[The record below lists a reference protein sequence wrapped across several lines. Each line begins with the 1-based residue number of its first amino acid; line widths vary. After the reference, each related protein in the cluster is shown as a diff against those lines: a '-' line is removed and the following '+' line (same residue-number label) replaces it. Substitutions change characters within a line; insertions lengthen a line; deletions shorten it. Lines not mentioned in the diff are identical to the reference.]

1 MLPKHILILSK
12 RIYPAIIMD
21 GLTEHD
27 YENASSNSQ
36 YVLKRRLRSTL
47 PQLHGILQQGA
58 KESIKIG
65 FETQNMT
72 NGKLISRALEALLK
86 VDSSRLER
94 GTPVLISDPNIF
106 KPEQLHSSRQGPRY
120 VLRFALSLQFF

>member
-1 MLPKHILILSK
+1 MLQNHIIILSK

-36 YVLKRRLRSTL
+36 YVLKRRLRSSL
-47 PQLHGILQQGA
+47 PQLHGTLKEGA

-65 FETQNMT
+65 FETENMT
-72 NGKLISRALEALLK
+72 DGQLVVCALEASSK

-94 GTPVLISDPNIF
+94 GAPVLISDPNILE
-106 KPEQLHSSRQGPRY
+106 P
-120 VLRFALSLQFF
+120 